1 MAEPLGWFDGKP
13 GDSLFHSPFMS
24 MFRENPL
31 PDLFRK
37 LEVINDD
44 RLTGIVTALIVEDR
58 IDHLLTKFLPRYK
71 QFADEEKCSFSMKIR
86 LVEALNFIPPRI
98 TAMADCLRQVR
109 NEFAHDLTKT
119 AFEHLPQKILNRLAS
134 LRNDVCLYSDGP
146 APSISH
152 AFNNLRFF
160 CVVSLDI
167 YGVNVQALREAI
179 SDPDFLEG
187 LQRTIRERGEA
198 QRKEIVSMP
207 PISVEHQGIA
217 TVTRYE
223 GGVVDVKLYD
233 SGELHL

>member
-1 MAEPLGWFDGKP
+1 MAEQLGWFDGKP
-13 GDSLFHSPFMS
+13 GDSMFHRPFMS

-37 LEVINDD
+37 LEGINDD
-44 RLTGIVTALIVEDR
+44 RLTAIVTGLIVEDR
-58 IDHLLTKFLPRYK
+58 IDHLLTRFLPRYNRL
-71 QFADEEKCSFSMKIR
+71 ADAEQCTFSMKIR
-86 LVEALNFIPPRI
+86 LLEALNFVPARI

-119 AFEHLPQKILNRLAS
+119 AFEHLPKRILDRLAG
-134 LRNDVCLYSDGP
+134 LRDDVCLRSDGP

-152 AFNNLRFF
+152 AFHNLRFF

-167 YGVNVQALREAI
+167 YSVNVQALREAI
-179 SDPDFLEG
+179 TDPDFLEG

-198 QRKEIVSMP
+198 QLQEIVSKP
-207 PISVEHQGIA
+207 PISVEHQGNA

-223 GGVVDVKLYD
+223 GGVVDVKLHD